1 MTLPPHDPAP
11 QAAPLETS
19 PTPPTSPPPTS
30 DADTAKFT
38 GPDWHPLPRRSRALF
53 LLGGAVS
60 LVLVGAGA
68 GLPLSLVASAQI
80 EAVSRMGLVTAC
92 VGALVLAGAAL
103 GLWLGYK
110 RYRYTFWRLDDE
122 GLAVRRGKLWLRET
136 RVPVT
141 RVQHLDLKR
150 GPLQRWRDLSTLIV
164 HTAGTRHSAV
174 VVPNLDAADA
184 ERLRDHLGRQIDH
197 DDD

>member
-1 MTLPPHDPAP
+1 V
-11 QAAPLETS
+11 
-19 PTPPTSPPPTS
+19 PTP
-30 DADTAKFT
+30 DADYVAFT
-38 GPDWHPLPRRSRALF
+38 GPDWHPLPRRSRSLF
-53 LLGGAVS
+53 LLSGAVP
-60 LVLVGAGA
+60 LALLGAGA

-80 EAVSRMGLVTAC
+80 ETISRIGLVVAC
-92 VGALVLAGAAL
+92 VGTLVLAGAAL

-174 VVPNLDAADA
+174 IVPNLDAADA